1 MNCSWNQRYRVSIQE
16 NVTVKDIC
24 VLCGVSTQN
33 ALNIRHKAIDYLKE
47 NFRGKE
53 FLEPKSK
60 VDIEAV
66 FALTGKDSDYYYRKM
81 LAERKADYN
90 G

>member
-66 FALTGKDSDYYYRKM
+66 FAVTGKDSDYYYRKM
-81 LAERKADYN
+81 LAERKADNN